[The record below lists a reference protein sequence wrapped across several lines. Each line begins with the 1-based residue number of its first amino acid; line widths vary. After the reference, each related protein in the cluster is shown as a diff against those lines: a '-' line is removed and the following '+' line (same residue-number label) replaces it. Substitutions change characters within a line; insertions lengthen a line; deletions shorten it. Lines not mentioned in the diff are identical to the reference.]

1 MAEAEELEAIERER
15 ARRRQAEA
23 GKANLPTVSM
33 RNISRT
39 HEDEKGRTSDKVAAA
54 VGLGSGRTYD
64 IPEVVTFPLR
74 TSLRLALGLTLFSF
88 RKFFLKLRWK
98 HFHHRS
104 RVWKYFHTLTQAR
117 LATK

>member
-54 VGLGSGRTYD
+54 VGLGSGRT
-64 IPEVVTFPLR
+64 
-74 TSLRLALGLTLFSF
+74 
-88 RKFFLKLRWK
+88 
-98 HFHHRS
+98 
-104 RVWKYFHTLTQAR
+104 
-117 LATK
+117 